1 MDFDQTKR
9 IEVEV
14 SENVIAEN
22 EIEAPRKERRRHRF
36 AIGKFPAG
44 LDILDVALVPVIL
57 GVFVSLGFLFAGLF
71 KAASAAEAA
80 NQIVNTVAA
89 MF

>member
-22 EIEAPRKERRRHRF
+22 EVGARPERRRNRF
-36 AIGKFPAG
+36 AALRRVDP
-44 LDILDVALVPVIL
+44 LDVALLPVIV
-57 GVFVSLGFLFAGLF
+57 GVFISLGFLFAGLF
-71 KAASAAEAA
+71 GQSSAAAVVGE
-80 NQIVNTVAA
+80 IGNTVAA
-89 MF
+89 VF

>member
-1 MDFDQTKR
+1 MDFDQTKK

-22 EIEAPRKERRRHRF
+22 EVRLRPEKKKRF
-36 AIGKFPAG
+36 AALKGVDP
-44 LDILDVALVPVIL
+44 LDIVLLPVIL

-71 KAASAAEAA
+71 GHGTMVESVSEVGATIAS
-80 NQIVNTVAA
+80 V
-89 MF
+89 F